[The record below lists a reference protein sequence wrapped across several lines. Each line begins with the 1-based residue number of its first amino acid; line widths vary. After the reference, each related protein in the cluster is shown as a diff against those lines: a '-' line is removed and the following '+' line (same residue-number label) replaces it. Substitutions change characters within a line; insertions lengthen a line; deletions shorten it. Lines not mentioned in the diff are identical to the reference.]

1 MTRKNLKVR
10 LKTTENLWIRVPCT
24 VEEFADFYID
34 TCVTDIDELHRK
46 IFYFCV
52 KLADVETFFIQR
64 ALKQGGSISSP
75 YNVFFKVSFLYAYA
89 TRETVGFKNL
99 SWIEFVIYW
108 ISNKKEWLFSF
119 NCTYGGHPVL
129 AMSIALSSLAFHICR
144 HALNNSRI
152 IILPDVT
159 PKLSQNTI

>member
-10 LKTTENLWIRVPCT
+10 LKTTANLWIRVPCT

-64 ALKQGGSISSP
+64 ALKQGGSISLP
-75 YNVFFKVSFLYAYA
+75 YNVFFKASFLYAYA

-99 SWIEFVIYW
+99 SWIECVIYW
-108 ISNKKEWLFSF
+108 VSNKKRMAFSF
-119 NCTYGGHPVL
+119 NCTYWGSPCACNVHCTVQFGVSY
-129 AMSIALSSLAFHICR
+129 MQTCSE
-144 HALNNSRI
+144 
-152 IILPDVT
+152 
-159 PKLSQNTI
+159 

>member
-10 LKTTENLWIRVPCT
+10 LKTTENLWIRVPFT

-34 TCVTDIDELHRK
+34 TCVTDMDELHRK

-99 SWIEFVIYW
+99 SWIECVIYW
-108 ISNKKEWLFSF
+108 ISNKKRMAFFFQLYVWGSPCAC
-119 NCTYGGHPVL
+119 NVHCTVQFGVSY
-129 AMSIALSSLAFHICR
+129 MQTCSE
-144 HALNNSRI
+144 
-152 IILPDVT
+152 
-159 PKLSQNTI
+159 